1 MKIIEIINSPRKG
14 KRYRAVFDDAET
26 IDFGLDNPQY
36 GTYID
41 HGDKKKRFAYWAR
54 HIKGRGERE
63 LIDNLTRSPALL
75 SMALLWG
82 HSTDLKTN
90 VKYLND
96 LWAKH
101 Y

>member
-1 MKIIEIINSPRKG
+1 MKIIEIIDSPRKH
-14 KRYRAVFDDAET
+14 KRYRAIFDDGKK
-26 IDFGLDNPQY
+26 IDFGLDNPQN

-41 HGDKKKRFAYWAR
+41 HGDKQKRFAYWAR
-54 HIKGRGERE
+54 HIKGRGERA
-63 LIDNLTRSPALL
+63 LIDNLIPSPALL

-101 Y
+101 